1 MKLKI
6 RKSIVG
12 VVFGVLL
19 ALAIPVVFYLFT
31 LENLWY
37 EAYAAIIGVILTA
50 IVTVLLL
57 DGQSRSE
64 EEKDKNIEIYKMRL
78 GTYSEFNLKMWEILN
93 DDEVKPQEVLELQ
106 NFVFKEVIL
115 HLSAEEIVRL
125 TKVLENMKNEDN
137 LAGKAHLYFGEISV
151 MLQESLLDKSHRGE
165 RVNPVQITLLRS
177 AFKNLIGKLTNDEE
191 PIGTAPSESVSQER
205 MTEAVPSLNGQNWH
219 FAALD
224 NAQLEQL
231 ESGNNVLSLIE
242 YGGEDWRTQTLR
254 QIKENELVF
263 LFRRGGYGYVGVYR
277 AKGYVVYTQD
287 DEGVTRLTHVFG
299 SDPKEERFTYEAVAA
314 LSDTA
319 KYDIYNALADDAT
332 SVASLIVEPIFY
344 KAEGVGTMTV
354 YRKTISRFDSAYAA
368 EIYSRFQK
376 YHQVNSIN

>member
-191 PIGTAPSESVSQER
+191 PS
-205 MTEAVPSLNGQNWH
+205 QNWH